1 MGKKSEKVHTHTH
14 THTLTHM
21 GLPQWLNSKE
31 SACNVGDLGL
41 ILGLGKSPEEEH
53 GNPLQYFFFPFIFI
67 SWRLITLQ
75 YCSGFCHTL
84 A

>member
-31 SACNVGDLGL
+31 SACNAGDLGL
-41 ILGLGKSPEEEH
+41 ILGLGRSPEEGH
-53 GNPLQYFFFPFIFI
+53 GNPLQYFFFPTYF
-67 SWRLITLQ
+67 
-75 YCSGFCHTL
+75 Y
-84 A
+84 